1 MRKRKSG
8 RKFGRERDQRNA
20 LMTHL
25 AGALIANGKI
35 KTTEAKARE
44 LRPYVER
51 LITKAKKGNLAV
63 RRDLGR
69 SLTARQVKTLVD
81 DIAPRFTSRP
91 GGYTRIT
98 KLPSRKSDGA
108 KQAIIELL

>member
-35 KTTEAKARE
+35 RTTEAKAKE
-44 LRPYVER
+44 LRPYIER
-51 LITKAKKGNLAV
+51 LITKARKGTLAA

-69 SLTARQVKTLVD
+69 SLTAREVKTLVD
-81 DIAPRFTSRP
+81 DIAPRFISRP
-91 GGYTRIT
+91 GGYTRII
-98 KLPSRKSDGA
+98 KVPSRKSDGA
-108 KQAIIELL
+108 KRAIIEIL

>member
-8 RKFGRERDQRNA
+8 RKFGREKDQRNA

-35 KTTEAKARE
+35 RTTEAKARE

-51 LITKAKKGNLAV
+51 LITKARKGNLAT

-69 SLTARQVKTLVD
+69 SLTPKQVKVLVD
-81 DIAPRFTSRP
+81 DIAPKFTSRP
-91 GGYTRIT
+91 GGYTRII